1 MLLCVRLC
9 LRRRTCVTFGCN
21 IKHIAY
27 NTSLEEWHK
36 MIRDARFQLIVSTY
50 VKFVTKHA
58 QTNIYNTYL
67 AAFRWYISSIWNIG
81 RPSNQISHGPMV
93 LGPIDSAAP
102 HTDTHAHTRSRSRTG
117 PLLEYS
123 RYFGPAQYLRHA
135 SLPSSC
141 FIQGSYNKWRPR
153 CGGRGRSPLVSRC
166 LVPFSRA
173 PIICIDRA
181 LFRAKTRLNSA
192 ATGPGSAF

>member
-1 MLLCVRLC
+1 
-9 LRRRTCVTFGCN
+9 
-21 IKHIAY
+21 
-27 NTSLEEWHK
+27 
-36 MIRDARFQLIVSTY
+36 MIREARFQLIVSTY
-50 VKFVTKHA
+50 VKFVTKHT
-58 QTNIYNTYL
+58 QTNIYKYL
-67 AAFRWYISSIWNIG
+67 LGRIG

-93 LGPIDSAAP
+93 LGPIDSATP
-102 HTDTHAHTRSRSRTG
+102 HTDSHIHTLSRTRTG
-117 PLLEYS
+117 PLIEYR

-153 CGGRGRSPLVSRC
+153 CGGERGRSPLVSRC